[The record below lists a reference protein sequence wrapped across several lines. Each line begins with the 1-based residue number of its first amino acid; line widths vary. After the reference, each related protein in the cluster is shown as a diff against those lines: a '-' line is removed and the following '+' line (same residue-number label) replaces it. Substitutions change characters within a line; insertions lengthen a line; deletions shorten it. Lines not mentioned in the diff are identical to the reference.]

1 MHDEVGVWNF
11 CMDLFDAAN
20 GKNVACWRAAELVS
34 AVACAHCDSER
45 VDAGGVNKVFSF
57 LRVGEHLGHRQNAFG
72 ANAVFFAGHAGFERA
87 QATDFAFDRNTAG
100 VCHGNSSFGYRDV
113 IVEVHR
119 GLAVFAK

>member
-1 MHDEVGVWNF
+1 M
-11 CMDLFDAAN
+11 
-20 GKNVACWRAAELVS
+20 
-34 AVACAHCDSER
+34 ACAYRDGES
-45 VDAGGVNKVFSF
+45 VDAGRINEVFGF
-57 LRVGEHLGHRQNAFG
+57 LRVGEHLLHRQNAFG